1 MKLPLSW
8 VHPCVTALLVVA
20 VVVLSIRVALMD
32 PTPVPE
38 AAVPPPRSP
47 PKPAAGRPVAPQ
59 GGGGTLLHQP
69 PVIVGT
75 GDEERIGF
83 EKPGPVLERAA
94 PQLIVPPAEAS
105 VRSLRLTRLYFTKND
120 SVLTGPRSAMS
131 RPLNLWLP
139 RREGAFCNVTAVPGT
154 NGDIFLPARALPDG
168 VWCLHR
174 GTLADRQPA
183 PEYCATFITGGLA
196 SPKVVSA
203 KATLLNGQATLTFN
217 FKNSGTG
224 EFNEGRM
231 VITLQ
236 KNVGTY
242 GQFKSR
248 WEAKVDPI
256 PPGAT
261 ATLVREYSATK
272 WEPGEYYF
280 AGHLNSDCNYNDS
293 ESVFDNFKSDL
304 FTVAAP

>member
-1 MKLPLSW
+1 M
-8 VHPCVTALLVVA
+8 A
-20 VVVLSIRVALMD
+20 VVILSIRVVDLNRQLAQEESL
-32 PTPVPE
+32 P
-38 AAVPPPRSP
+38 APRSQ
-47 PKPAAGRPVAPQ
+47 PKAAARRPVAPQ
-59 GGGGTLLHQP
+59 GSEGTLLHQS
-69 PVIVGT
+69 PVILGS

-94 PQLIVPPAEAS
+94 PLLIVPPADAS
-105 VRSLRLTRLYFTKND
+105 VRSLRLTRLYFTKED

-154 NGDIFLPARALPDG
+154 NGNVFQPARALPDG

-174 GTLADRQPA
+174 GTLADRQP
-183 PEYCATFITGGLA
+183 PPDYCATFITGGLA

-203 KATLLNGQATLTFN
+203 KATLLNGKATLTLN

-236 KNVGTY
+236 KNVKPY

-248 WEAKVDPI
+248 REAKVDPI

-261 ATLVREYSATK
+261 ATLVRECSATK

-280 AGHLNSDCNYNDS
+280 AGHLNSDCNYNDG